1 MACDCTYS
9 KQVTERYFPKQPPCH
24 IDHEGEDKIAT
35 EQAKTWLKVESV
47 ITIVALGAMNVVV
60 SNFVYNEVQSMP
72 NTPESK
78 FVSAMLITG
87 SCLLFAASS
96 LATVIFYNEHFS

>member
-1 MACDCTYS
+1 MSCDCTHS
-9 KQVTERYFPKQPPCH
+9 KKVNEKYFPHQPPCYVNH
-24 IDHEGEDKIAT
+24 KDEDEVAT
-35 EQAKTWLKVESV
+35 QQAKTWLKVESV
-47 ITIVALGAMNVVV
+47 ITVVGLGAMNAVV